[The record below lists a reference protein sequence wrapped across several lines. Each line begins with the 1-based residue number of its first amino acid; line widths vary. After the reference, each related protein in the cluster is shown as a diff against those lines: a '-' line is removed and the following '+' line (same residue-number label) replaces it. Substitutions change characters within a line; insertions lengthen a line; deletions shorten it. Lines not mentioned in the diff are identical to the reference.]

1 MAKTPHKPAARTAT
15 RTSRTSV
22 PSGDAP
28 AATPDETYRPTAVDI
43 FALSSQLGPATADE
57 VALLTAGHT
66 DAALVEIGNDF
77 ATARA
82 TADGLRILGVAAS
95 FLQRAPAADQEAVDL
110 TLDVVRIGAWAAAED
125 ARANATHE
133 SASASRRTGDAG
145 AAAEATQVIERAR
158 VAKVKLANTVRAV
171 AQSPAVSVA
180 ITHALAP
187 AANGAASAGPEAS
200 LALLVKEGRA
210 LVASK
215 DAGMKRR
222 AEMFKLTKARLDA
235 VAALAEQAVEAAR
248 VISSPKVVV
257 TQEKV
262 DWWDGV
268 TYVIL
273 QSVVRAFQ
281 GARATHPGVP
291 RVEFVSL
298 RKQANGGGE
307 GKGGG
312 GGAAGGGV
320 EGKGGGGTA

>member
-1 MAKTPHKPAARTAT
+1 MAKSSRKSPAPTASPIVRAADPPAAVA
-15 RTSRTSV
+15 S
-22 PSGDAP
+22 
-28 AATPDETYRPTAVDI
+28 PDEAYRPTAVDI
-43 FALSSQLGPATADE
+43 FALSAELGPATADE
-57 VALLTAGHT
+57 VALLTAGYD

-82 TADGLRILGVAAS
+82 TADALRICGVAAS
-95 FLQRAPAADQEAVDL
+95 FLERAPAADQKAVDL

-125 ARANATHE
+125 ARANAAHG

-145 AAAEATQVIERAR
+145 AVAEAEQVIERAR
-158 VAKVKLANTVRAV
+158 AAKVKLANTVRAV
-171 AQSPAVSVA
+171 AQSAAVGVA
-180 ITHALAP
+180 VTHALAP
-187 AANGAASAGPEAS
+187 AANGAASAGPDAS
-200 LALLVKEGRA
+200 LGLLVKEGRA

-215 DAGMKRR
+215 DAGVKRR
-222 AEMFKLTKARLDA
+222 AEMFKLTKARLDEA
-235 VAALAEQAVEAAR
+235 AALAEQAVEAAR
-248 VISSPKVVV
+248 VIGAPKVVV

-298 RKQANGGGE
+298 RKQGSGGGE
-307 GKGGG
+307 GTGGG
-312 GGAAGGGV
+312 GGPGGGGG
-320 EGKGGGGTA
+320 EEKGGGGTP